1 MSDDKISRS
10 QISSMRSKN
19 KRYEYLRKSDR
30 PDMNMSEAMSQ
41 RLSKLSNKML
51 VPNFNSKKLK
61 MKPLVDLKNLS
72 MREQNSNIKEED
84 QDSKIDQ

>member
-1 MSDDKISRS
+1 MSEDKISRS